1 MDEDD
6 MDELPEMVELPE
18 DEEPDVIDTPDGGA
32 IVKLDDDQ
40 PERSEDFY
48 ANLAETM
55 AESEL
60 SSMAADYL
68 DLIGKD
74 REARK
79 KRDEQYEEGIRR
91 TGLGDDAPGGAQF
104 EGATRVVH
112 PMLTEACVD
121 FAARAIK
128 ELFPPQGP
136 VKDFIPGDPTIEK
149 LKKAKR
155 KTDFMN
161 WQLTVQ
167 ATEFRA
173 ELEQLLTQVPLGGAQ
188 YMKVTWNEA
197 RNRPEFLFVAI
208 DDMYLPFSAT
218 NFYSAQRKT
227 HVQYLTQLEFTQRVK
242 RGMYRD
248 VDLTP
253 VTLEPDFSAAEK
265 ANNKIEG
272 RTETSYNEDGL
283 RTVYEIYVI
292 ADIEDDGE
300 ALPYI
305 ISVDK
310 STSKVL
316 SIYRN
321 WDELDEAQEELQW
334 FVEFPFVP
342 WRGAYPIGLP
352 HMVGGI
358 SAAATGALRALLDS
372 AHISNSQTMLK
383 LKGGSKGGQS
393 LEIQPTQVMEIE
405 GGLAADDIRKLIMP
419 LPYNQPSPVLFSLLG
434 FLVDAGKGVIRTSM
448 EDIAD
453 GNANAPVGTTLA
465 KIEQGMVV
473 FSAIHARM
481 HNSMQKMLGILHRLN
496 AMYLDDE
503 DIKEE
508 IGEQLA
514 TREDFEG
521 PLDVVPVSDPNIFS
535 EAQRFAQVQAVAQRA
550 AALPQLYDQRAV
562 EERILE
568 TLKIP
573 NAQKLL
579 LPPTTPKEQNA
590 VNENLSASLG
600 RPVVAFPAQ
609 DHIAHLKTH
618 LAYMMNPALGMSP
631 LIAPAYLPLML
642 NHLKE
647 HIALWYVSSVL
658 ELAEEVAGEDV
669 TEQMKELKTPE
680 ARQAFDRMLAEAS
693 LSVTEQAPEVFAS
706 LPPVIQQVQQMI
718 QQLQQPGMPQDPR
731 LALEQQKMQLQ
742 QQDSQQRAQ
751 IEGQKMQANMQME
764 QVKMQ
769 ANMQLEQAKMQ
780 ADVQRDQQRAQLE
793 GQKMQADGLLE
804 QQRMQLEAAKAQ
816 IDMQLEQMRQD
827 REDQRKKADLDAR
840 MAMNLQDNQTAMQLA
855 AAEIASGERFGVS
868 TGTGINPQP

>member
-1 MDEDD
+1 MEDD
-6 MDELPEMVELPE
+6 DDLPETEVVDLGEAD
-18 DEEPDVIDTPDGGA
+18 DEDVIDTPDGGA
-32 IVKLDDDQ
+32 IVRLDDDDDLA
-40 PERSEDFY
+40 PRSDDFL
-48 ANLAETM
+48 ANLAEEM
-55 AESEL
+55 PESEL
-60 SSMAADYL
+60 QTLAQSYL

-79 KRDEQYEEGIRR
+79 KRDEQYEEGLRR

-104 EGATRVVH
+104 NGATKVVH

-136 VKDFIPGDPTIEK
+136 VKDMIPGEVTADK
-149 LKKAKR
+149 VKKAKR
-155 KTDFMN
+155 KTTFMN

-167 ATEFRA
+167 SSEFRA

-188 YMKVTWNEA
+188 YMKVTWKED

-208 DDMYLPFSAT
+208 DDLYLPFAAT
-218 NFYSAQRKT
+218 NFYTAQRKT
-227 HVQYLTQLEFTQRVK
+227 HVQYLTAVDYQRRVK
-242 RGMYRD
+242 SGMYRD
-248 VDLTP
+248 VDLGP
-253 VTLEPDFSAAEK
+253 VSMEPEYSVAEK

-272 RTETSYNEDGL
+272 REETSYNEDGL
-283 RTVYEIYVI
+283 RTVYEVYTI
-292 ADIEDDGE
+292 AAIEDDE

-305 ISVDK
+305 ISIDK
-310 STSKVL
+310 PSGKVL

-352 HMVGGI
+352 HMVGGLA
-358 SAAATGALRALLDS
+358 AAATGALRALLDS

-405 GGLAADDIRKLIMP
+405 GGMAADDIRKLIMP

-473 FSAIHARM
+473 FSAIHARL
-481 HNSMQKMLGILHRLN
+481 HNSMQKLLSILHRLN

-503 DIKEE
+503 ETDAELGEE
-508 IGEQLA
+508 LA
-514 TREDFEG
+514 TRADFEG

-550 AALPQLYDQRAV
+550 AALPQLYNLRKV
-562 EERILE
+562 EERILD

-573 NAQKLL
+573 NAKELL
-579 LPPTTPKEQNA
+579 NPAVEPKERNA
-590 VNENLSASLG
+590 VNENVAATMG
-600 RPVVAFPAQ
+600 QPIVVFPEQ

-618 LAYMMNPALGMSP
+618 LAYMLSPALGMNP
-631 LIAPAYLPLML
+631 LIAPTYLPMIL
-642 NHLKE
+642 NHIRDHL
-647 HIALWYVSSVL
+647 ASWYAYSVF
-658 ELAEEVAGEDV
+658 ELGTEATGEDIGDV
-669 TEQMKELKTPE
+669 LKAIKDPDDK
-680 ARQAFDRMLAEAS
+680 RAFDAMLAEAS
-693 LSVTEQAPEVFAS
+693 QTVVQQAGNVFAS
-706 LPPVIQQVQQMI
+706 LPPVIQQAQQVMQSLAPQPPMDPNTQAAMEQLKLQA
-718 QQLQQPGMPQDPR
+718 QQI
-731 LALEQQKMQLQ
+731 
-742 QQDSQQRAQ
+742 QQRAQ
-751 IEGQKMQANMQME
+751 SDA
-764 QVKMQ
+764 
-769 ANMQLEQAKMQ
+769 
-780 ADVQRDQQRAQLE
+780 
-793 GQKMQADGLLE
+793 
-804 QQRMQLEAAKAQ
+804 QRMQLDAAKTQQQAQ
-816 IDMQLEQMRQD
+816 TDQAKLQLDAAKTQQQAQNDQAKLQIEQAKLQLD
-827 REDQRKKADLDAR
+827 AQQGQASIASAQQIEQIENQRKLSEMQVR
-840 MAMNLQDNQTAMQLA
+840 QAMNTQDNLTAMELA
-855 AAEIASGERFGVS
+855 KLEVETGERFGVS
-868 TGTGINPQP
+868 TGTGINP